1 MWISNN
7 TVNKV
12 VLNQVRASNN
22 ILALGGRNV
31 LVVGG
36 TGGIGIYINYLFYF
50 SLFIFSYAHYSLD
63 H

>member
-36 TGGIGIYINYLFYF
+36 TGGIGIY
-50 SLFIFSYAHYSLD
+50 
-63 H
+63 